1 MEIDNLIK
9 IGTFTDSLQ
18 ANMAKEILI
27 SNGIDCVVTGDEFKM
42 FNLLSDNSKPVQLII
57 NSKDKT
63 AAEELLVLFFSESTD
78 SEIK

>member
-63 AAEELLVLFFSESTD
+63 AAEELLVLFFSENTD